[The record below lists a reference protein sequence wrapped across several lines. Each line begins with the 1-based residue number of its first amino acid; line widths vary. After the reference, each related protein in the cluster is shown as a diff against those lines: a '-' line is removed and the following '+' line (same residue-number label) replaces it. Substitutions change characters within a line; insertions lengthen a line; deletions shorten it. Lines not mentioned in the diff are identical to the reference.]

1 MNSSVNNPSS
11 KKISK
16 KISQSIANETIYLG
30 ADHGGYELKQTL
42 KDWLDQAGY
51 QVKDLG
57 AYELDAE
64 DDYPKFAAAVARAV
78 SQNESSLGILICRSG
93 GGMVIAANKIAG
105 IRAVEVF
112 NQVSAEHAKQH
123 NHANVISLAADW
135 MTAEEAKS
143 IVKAFLKTSFSD
155 EPRHQRRIK
164 QIHSLE

>member
-1 MNSSVNNPSS
+1 MSN
-11 KKISK
+11 K
-16 KISQSIANETIYLG
+16 TIYLG

-42 KDWLDQAGY
+42 KDWLAQAGY
-51 QVKDLG
+51 QTKDLG
-57 AYELDAE
+57 AHELDPK

-78 SQNESSLGILICRSG
+78 SQDENGLGILICRSG

-135 MTAEEAKS
+135 MTENEAKA
-143 IVKAFLKTSFSD
+143 IVKAFLETEFTH
-155 EPRHQRRIK
+155 EPRHQRRIE
-164 QIHSLE
+164 QIHALEEIQDEN